1 MTAAVT
7 ARLPG
12 VGRELEAGGLESPV
26 VHAARNA
33 AERGDVAFG
42 HARLVPRGLERTAV
56 QRDVQ
61 AGGVAALHARGEHAA
76 FVGGPAPERV
86 ARPRQVGRAVAR
98 ARARRLP

>member
-42 HARLVPRGLERTAV
+42 HARLVPRVLERTAA

-61 AGGVAALHARGEHAA
+61 AGGVAALPVRVEHAA
-76 FVGGPAPERV
+76 SVGDPPPQRV
-86 ARPRQVGRAVAR
+86 PPPRPGGRGR
-98 ARARRLP
+98 ARATAL